1 MPPTAH
7 KTEEVQTHVQK
18 FMLALQVLIRSIDSS
33 KKLYLKV
40 RVCVCVKSLRRVR
53 LFETPWTVAHHAPLS
68 MGFSRQEYLQV
79 YTPSKEKE

>member
-18 FMLALQVLIRSIDSS
+18 FMLVLILQVLIRSIDSS

-40 RVCVCVKSLRRVR
+40 RVCVCEVTQSCPTL
-53 LFETPWTVAHHAPLS
+53 
-68 MGFSRQEYLQV
+68 
-79 YTPSKEKE
+79 